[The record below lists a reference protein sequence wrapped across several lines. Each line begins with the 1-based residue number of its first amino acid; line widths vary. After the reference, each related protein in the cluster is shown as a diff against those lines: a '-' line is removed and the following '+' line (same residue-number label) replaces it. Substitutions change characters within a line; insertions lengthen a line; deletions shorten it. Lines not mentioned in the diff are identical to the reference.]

1 MLAGIKLWAFAHVCA
16 NGDLASL
23 LLFGS
28 FLAYGVI
35 DRIAQKRRPQ
45 PEISPKLLGD
55 GIAVVAGLIAF
66 GAIAHGL
73 HPHLFGVSVLP

>member
-1 MLAGIKLWAFAHVCA
+1 
-16 NGDLASL
+16 
-23 LLFGS
+23 
-28 FLAYGVI
+28 VI